1 MAHARNIFLKARS
14 HGMQYDQEGTIR
26 FSFFMNDESWYIL
39 WISESLRYLI
49 LTEGVTRVW
58 ASQKIAV
65 ISGDKIW
72 NSKWEPREMWP
83 LGWCQVWSLH
93 FLTAPV
99 TSRCPVSG
107 SDSSNSW
114 GTHPGARVT
123 RRGEQIS
130 QICVSFILCSLI
142 TSSGDKLLT
151 WPHEPLPL

>member
-26 FSFFMNDESWYIL
+26 FSFFMNPDTFC
-39 WISESLRYLI
+39 ESLRVSDI
-49 LTEGVTRVW
+49 LYWQREWHEVW

-130 QICVSFILCSLI
+130 QICVSFILCTLI